1 MKSALQIFIVIIML
15 TGVENI
21 FAQTDSTTIYRITL
35 TDDSELIG
43 KIKSENDS
51 LLVFV
56 TNAGLELSLDWEM
69 IKGKEMIQ
77 GEWEGNTFLHSDP
90 NRTRLLFSPTG
101 RTLPAGEG
109 YFSAYEIFF
118 PFLAIGITDFITL
131 SGGISLFPG
140 AEEQVIY
147 VAPKLRV
154 LHLENF
160 DLSSGVLY
168 CHTSESD
175 FGIFYGVTTIGSSKA
190 SFTLGLGWGYVDGET
205 AESPAIMFGGEL
217 QLSNSV
223 KLVTENWK
231 LPEEEDLVIS
241 FGFRFFGEH
250 LAADF
255 GLVTTTGEKEG
266 FPFLPWIGFAYN
278 F

>member
-1 MKSALQIFIVIIML
+1 MKSIIQIFLPIIL
-15 TGVENI
+15 LISVENI
-21 FAQTDSTTIYRITL
+21 FAQTDTTLIYRLTL

-43 KIKSENDS
+43 KIISENDS
-51 LLVFV
+51 LLLFV
-56 TNAGLELSLDWEM
+56 TNAGLELSLQWEM
-69 IKGKEMIQ
+69 IKEKEIIQ
-77 GEWEGNTFLHSDP
+77 GEWDGNAFVHSDP

-118 PFLAIGITDFITL
+118 PFLAIGVTDFITL
-131 SGGISLFPG
+131 SGGMSLFPG
-140 AEEQVIY
+140 AEEQIIY
-147 VAPKLRV
+147 VAPKVRV

-160 DLSSGVLY
+160 DLSGGVLY

-205 AESPAIMFGGEL
+205 AESPAVMFGGEI

-223 KLVTENWK
+223 KLISENWK
-231 LPEEEDLVIS
+231 LPEEDNLFLS
-241 FGFRFFGEH
+241 FGLRFFGEH

-255 GLVTTTGEKEG
+255 GLVTTTGETEG

>member
-1 MKSALQIFIVIIML
+1 MQ
-15 TGVENI
+15 NI
-21 FAQTDSTTIYRITL
+21 FPQADTTAIYRITL

-43 KIKSENDS
+43 KIISENDS
-51 LLVFV
+51 LLLFV
-56 TNAGLELSLDWEM
+56 TNAGLELSLAWEM
-69 IKGKEMIQ
+69 VKGKEIVQ
-77 GEWEGNTFLHSDP
+77 GEWDGETFLRSDP

-118 PFLAIGITDFITL
+118 PFVAVGLTDFITL

-160 DLSSGVLY
+160 DLSGGVLY

-223 KLVTENWK
+223 KLLTENWK
-231 LPEEEDLVIS
+231 LPEEEDLFLSI
-241 FGFRFFGEH
+241 GLRFFGEH

-255 GLVTTTGEKEG
+255 GLITTTGETSG
-266 FPFLPWIGFAYN
+266 FPFIPWIGFAYN